1 MQSKGHSCK
10 IGNIRL
16 AGTLKSQNPQLLKKL
31 LFWLSCPCLH
41 CFWWEKNNRPPYC
54 TLYKSPMPHSENSNV
69 PAWQILSISCSQ
81 VENNLYFAQIICN
94 WCNKDI
100 IQMWDHPQALLP
112 SYNIPGIMSPR
123 DKNVLLLIWLENVN
137 CLLWWT
143 IVTALFSF
151 LINLLFIF
159 QKNIEEQK
167 ETCSPWGCDGRVGGW
182 HRFWLWWRVY
192 CWLVQYYDFCLIDK

>member
-1 MQSKGHSCK
+1 MYLRRTLIARTSLSFQTYPGISASCLYLPVNHGTIVLFQSPFPTSSYIDLFAVRYYNWGSEYHGQSCDDPSPPPGFIPMVGHSCE

-54 TLYKSPMPHSENSNV
+54 TIYKSPMPHSENSNV

-94 WCNKDI
+94 WCNKDTI
-100 IQMWDHPQALLP
+100 HMWDHPKAFCLH
-112 SYNIPGIMSPR
+112 IMSQ
-123 DKNVLLLIWLENVN
+123 E
-137 CLLWWT
+137 
-143 IVTALFSF
+143 
-151 LINLLFIF
+151 
-159 QKNIEEQK
+159 
-167 ETCSPWGCDGRVGGW
+167 
-182 HRFWLWWRVY
+182 
-192 CWLVQYYDFCLIDK
+192 